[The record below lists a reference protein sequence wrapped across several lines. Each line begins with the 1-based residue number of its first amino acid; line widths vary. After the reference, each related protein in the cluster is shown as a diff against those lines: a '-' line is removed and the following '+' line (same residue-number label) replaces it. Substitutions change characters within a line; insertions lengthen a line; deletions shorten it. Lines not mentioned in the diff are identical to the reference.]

1 MGSDGKLYQHTCAAL
16 LRAAAMPL
24 TDLPTWWPDPSDT
37 EACGRWL
44 RQVWA
49 DARFADAV
57 RQASGDLATRVDAIC
72 AGQRTRS
79 KQVRRAAMSNCQIL
93 WIIAEN
99 LKPAVAIDRGL
110 RSPGR

>member
-1 MGSDGKLYQHTCAAL
+1 MGSDGKLYQHTGTAL
-16 LRAAAMPL
+16 LRAAAMSL
-24 TDLPTWWPDPSDT
+24 TGLPTWWPDPSDT

-72 AGQRTRS
+72 AGQ
-79 KQVRRAAMSNCQIL
+79 
-93 WIIAEN
+93 
-99 LKPAVAIDRGL
+99 
-110 RSPGR
+110 

>member
-1 MGSDGKLYQHTCAAL
+1 MGSDGKLYQHTGAAL

-24 TDLPTWWPDPSDT
+24 TGLPTWWPDPSDT

-57 RQASGDLATRVDAIC
+57 RQASDDLATRVDEPP
-72 AGQRTRS
+72 R
-79 KQVRRAAMSNCQIL
+79 VR
-93 WIIAEN
+93 
-99 LKPAVAIDRGL
+99 
-110 RSPGR
+110 